1 VSGAPTWPDASVNSG
16 VAART
21 GKKQVAICAR
31 PQAVFVDRRP
41 VTVNPGKPLV
51 TADGTQITAIENV
64 YLIWGSNGNWVRAAV
79 NPGYIDVKVGF
90 GQWPIAAKGLLANV
104 RNDPNLL
111 ATRQGQVLRNPVSF
125 EELYHSYTDSWR
137 VSRADSMLDV
147 CSEMG
152 NSGQAVVRAGPRS
165 RPRGARPGDL
175 CQGRAEG
182 GDAARRVHPRC
193 RGDLPPSSR
202 GLCADASTVHC
213 SPAPLGTA

>member
-1 VSGAPTWPDASVNSG
+1 MSGAPTWPDAAVNSG

-21 GKKQVAICAR
+21 GKTQVVICAR
-31 PQAVFVDRRP
+31 PQAVFFDRRP

-51 TADGTQITAIENV
+51 TADGTQITAAENV

-79 NPGYIDVKVGF
+79 NPGYIDVKVGL

-147 CSEMG
+147 CGEMG
-152 NSGQAVVRAGPRS
+152 KAGIPGKPLFVQDLDRDLAARGRAICAKAGLKEGALLDACILDVAVIGPRAAEVY
-165 RPRGARPGDL
+165 AR
-175 CQGRAEG
+175 
-182 GDAARRVHPRC
+182 
-193 RGDLPPSSR
+193 
-202 GLCADASTVHC
+202 T
-213 SPAPLGTA
+213 PAPYIVHRLR